1 VDPEGLVGANSGV
14 WREEYLLP
22 TRGVAW
28 ERARSLP
35 RKNVMLLFLWLWVG
49 YTQLCYRTV
58 VSHLEIQHFR
68 DGQIY
73 TVFFLFL

>member
-35 RKNVMLLFLWLWVG
+35 RKNVMLLFLWLWVTHS
-49 YTQLCYRTV
+49 YVIEQ
-58 VSHLEIQHFR
+58 
-68 DGQIY
+68 
-73 TVFFLFL
+73 